1 MDDFKK
7 YFLEA
12 DAIDTFLKWYEAAKK
27 VEENPEAMTLST
39 AGKNG
44 FPSGRL
50 ILYKGLIEKK
60 FAIYTNYHSRK
71 AIEMSENPKA
81 SLTFYWHK
89 LGRQVRI
96 EANVEKM
103 PEDLSRKYFHS
114 RGRESQVASLISKQS
129 SPIDNREKLE
139 KLFNEKLSSLQNKE
153 IPYPENWGGFLLKPL
168 RFEFFLYREHRLNDR
183 FLYEIGPFKTSIT
196 RLQP

>member
-1 MDDFKK
+1 MDDLKK
-7 YFLEA
+7 YFLET
-12 DAIDTFLKWYEAAKK
+12 DAHDTFLNWYEAAKK

-39 AGKNG
+39 AGKSG

-50 ILYKGLIEKK
+50 ILYKGMIEKK
-60 FAIYTNYHSRK
+60 FAIYTNYNSRK
-71 AIEMSENPKA
+71 AVEMSENPKA

-89 LGRQVRI
+89 LGRQVRV
-96 EANVEKM
+96 EASVEKM

-114 RGRESQVASLISKQS
+114 RGRESQVASLISNQS
-129 SPIDNREKLE
+129 SPIENREALE
-139 KLFNEKLSSLQNKE
+139 TLFNKKLKSLENRD
-153 IPYPENWGGFLLKPL
+153 IPYPENWGGFLLRPL

-183 FLYEIGPFKTSIT
+183 FLYELGSLKTSIS